1 MQQRS
6 VTTLPSDTDRSLP
19 TDDQKFP
26 LTGKAPPINY
36 SAPVKCAAF
45 SPGGACR
52 PNTEYVML
60 GNFTTAAACAAACE
74 AQRVD
79 GCCWHTDR
87 HIADNCQW
95 VAGGTPFHA
104 GSPAL
109 RSSARCARGAPPAP
123 VNVSAFP
130 YAAQSDSYS
139 YQHGAHGDAI
149 KMFSAKQ
156 IPVKAAIGKIVML
169 SRFVAVRL
177 ANPKSITIYFS
188 PGVWRLQQALLR
200 SAVGFEPKPRMN
212 ILVMLSRFVY
222 CPSR

>member
-1 MQQRS
+1 M
-6 VTTLPSDTDRSLP
+6 LP

-52 PNTEYVML
+52 PNTEYVTL

-87 HIADNCQW
+87 NIADNCQW

-130 YAAQSDSYS
+130 YAAGQSDAYS

-149 KMFSAKQ
+149 QMFSAKQ
-156 IPVKAAIGKIVML
+156 IPVKE
-169 SRFVAVRL
+169 FL
-177 ANPKSITIYFS
+177 AKEF
-188 PGVWRLQQALLR
+188 GVLNKLF
-200 SAVGFEPKPRMN
+200 SAV
-212 ILVMLSRFVY
+212 
-222 CPSR
+222 PSASNPNHV